1 MLQDCDDRATAGT
14 SQNDPL
20 PKRPQD
26 KTAIKKAKTA
36 PVVFTSDTSSFN
48 NNTIQYNE
56 SIYNARMVSLRAES
70 EARIMLMD
78 IVLIWLL
85 CVCCVYEA

>member
-1 MLQDCDDRATAGT
+1 MLQDCDDRATDGT

-36 PVVFTSDTSSFN
+36 PVDTSSFN

-56 SIYNARMVSLRAES
+56 SIYNARMVSLRAEY

-85 CVCCVYEA
+85 CVCCIYEA